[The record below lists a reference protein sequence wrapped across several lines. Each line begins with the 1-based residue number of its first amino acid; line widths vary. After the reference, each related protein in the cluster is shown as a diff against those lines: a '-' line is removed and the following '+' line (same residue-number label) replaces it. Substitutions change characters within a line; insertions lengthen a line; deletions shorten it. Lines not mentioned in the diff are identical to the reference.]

1 MNLSPAPASASM
13 RSLRE
18 LAQGGAEYNA
28 GAGLRRR
35 LQLQPW
41 GGSSPGLGLKCPHQQ
56 PADHAESPNH
66 RASRSAAMVWTSL
79 VARSSMNDSPSS
91 EKTMKLSIPAAIATM
106 ILVSITAGDA
116 FQTQTW
122 PSGVQKVPNES
133 PVLSPE
139 DELKTFVLP
148 PGYRAEL
155 VASEPLID
163 HPILTEWDADGRM
176 WIIELIG
183 YMENIAATTEWEP
196 TSRISVLE
204 DTNKDGRMDK
214 KTVFADGFILPRSLK
229 VLSDSVL
236 VGEPAKVWRLRDTNG
251 DLKADVKELVCD
263 NCYGGARAGVEHNQ
277 NGFLWAMDNW
287 MHTSEGTTYFRL
299 KNGKVE
305 SRQTLS
311 RGQWGQTQD
320 DFGRIYRNSNSSAL
334 GVDFVPTSYFARN
347 PNLLRTRG
355 SYEFA
360 GDQAELNRTFPIR
373 SNYGVNRGYQ
383 AAQLRTADGTLAT
396 YTGVCAPTVFR
407 GDRLPAELQGNIFL
421 AEPTGN
427 LVSRVIVR
435 DDGARLQARKAY
447 DNAEFMAS
455 TDERFRPVWLSSAP
469 DGTLYIVDLY
479 HGIIQHKNYI
489 TEYLKEQ
496 IVSRKLEAPVHKGRI
511 WHIVHESMRPGP
523 APALSKETSAQLVTR
538 LSHPNGWWR
547 DTAQQLLVQRGDGS
561 VARALTTLV
570 DTAPDVRTRI
580 HALWTLDGLDQIDPA
595 TVTRVL
601 EHPSRDLRAAA
612 IRVSERWLSEATHPI
627 HAAVLKRL
635 DDADWAVRQ
644 QLAAS
649 LGALPETERVPAI
662 ASLLER
668 HAQDVMV
675 VDAALSG
682 LRGLEAAVLDRLLQA
697 SASTNNQTPTRETA
711 IVMLTATIVRGA
723 QDEAV
728 GAVLAKV
735 AEESR
740 PAWQRSALL
749 RGAESALL
757 GAPLPGTPAGR
768 GRGAAPAEGDDT
780 AAAGGGRGGRGNAE
794 LEATMGRRAIPP
806 SPEET
811 AVAGARGGAGRGAG
825 GAAGR
830 GGGGRG
836 GGGGAAALR
845 LGHEPSLVAFAAL
858 EGELNKRAAAVLAR
872 IEWPGKPGA
881 VVVTPLTPAEQ
892 QRFIAGREV
901 YRNLCMGCHQAD
913 GRGQEN
919 VAASLLGSEL
929 ALAPPAVTARIL
941 INGKEGRTGLM
952 PPLGA
957 TLNDEQIAAVLTY
970 VRREWGHIGSAVD
983 AAEVREA
990 RSAGTGRTR
999 PWTNDELLALMPGR

>member
-1 MNLSPAPASASM
+1 M
-13 RSLRE
+13 
-18 LAQGGAEYNA
+18 
-28 GAGLRRR
+28 
-35 LQLQPW
+35 
-41 GGSSPGLGLKCPHQQ
+41 K
-56 PADHAESPNH
+56 
-66 RASRSAAMVWTSL
+66 
-79 VARSSMNDSPSS
+79 PS
-91 EKTMKLSIPAAIATM
+91 KLAAISAVVV
-106 ILVSITAGDA
+106 LSITAGHA
-116 FQTQTW
+116 FQTPAW
-122 PSGVQKVPNES
+122 PVGVQPVPNES
-133 PVLSPE
+133 PVLSPA

-176 WIIELIG
+176 WIIELVG
-183 YMENIAATTEWEP
+183 YQEDLAGTTEWDP
-196 TSRISVLE
+196 TSRVSVLE
-204 DTNKDGRMDK
+204 DTNRDGRMDK
-214 KTVFADGFILPRSLK
+214 KTVFSEGLVLPRSLK

-236 VGEPAKVWRLRDTNG
+236 VAEPAKLWRMRDTNG

-305 SRQTLS
+305 VRQTLS

-334 GVDFVPTSYFARN
+334 GIDFIPTPYFVRN
-347 PNLLRTRG
+347 PNLVRMRG

-360 GDQAELNRTFPIR
+360 GDPAELNRTFPIR

-383 AAQLRTADGTLAT
+383 PAQLRAADGTLAT

-407 GDRLPAELQGNIFL
+407 GDRLPAELHGNIFL

-427 LVSRVIVR
+427 IVSRVILR

-447 DNAEFMAS
+447 DNAEFLAS

-469 DGTLYIVDLY
+469 DGTLYVVDLY

-496 IVSRKLEAPVHKGRI
+496 ILSRKLESPVHKGRI
-511 WHIVHESMRPGP
+511 WRIVHESMRPGP

-538 LSHPNGWWR
+538 LSHANGWWR
-547 DTAQQLLVQRGDGS
+547 DTAQQLLVQRGDVS
-561 VARALTTLV
+561 VAAALTRLV

-580 HALWTLDGLDQIDPA
+580 HALWTLDGLDRIDPA
-595 TVTRVL
+595 TVTRAL

-612 IRVSERWLSEATHPI
+612 IRVSERWLTEPNHPT
-627 HAAVLKRL
+627 HAAVLRRL

-649 LGALPETERVPAI
+649 LGALPEAERVPAI

-668 HAQDVMV
+668 HAQDPMV

-682 LRGLEAAVLDRLLQA
+682 LRGLEPAVLDRLLQT
-697 SASTNNQTPTRETA
+697 STPATNQTPPRETA

-723 QDEAV
+723 QDETV
-728 GAVLAKV
+728 GAVLAQV
-735 AEESR
+735 ADESR
-740 PAWQRSALL
+740 PEWQRSALL
-749 RGAESALL
+749 RGVEGALL
-757 GAPLPGTPAGR
+757 GAALPGTP
-768 GRGAAPAEGDDT
+768 
-780 AAAGGGRGGRGNAE
+780 GRGGRGGGAAGAAGAATGTVAAGGGAGGAGAGRAGRGNAPD
-794 LEATMGRRAIPP
+794 LEQTLGRRAVPP
-806 SPEET
+806 SPEEAAAAAAT
-811 AVAGARGGAGRGAG
+811 AAAGRGAA

-836 GGGGAAALR
+836 GAGGPALR
-845 LGHEPSLVAFAAL
+845 LGHEPSLAAFAAG

-872 IEWPGKPGA
+872 VEWPGKPGA

-892 QRFIAGREV
+892 QRFVAGREI
-901 YRNLCMGCHQAD
+901 YRNLCIGCHQAD

-929 ALAPPAVTARIL
+929 ALAPAPVTARIL
-941 INGKEGRTGLM
+941 VSGKEGRTGLM

-957 TLNDEQIAAVLTY
+957 TLSDDQIAAVLTY
-970 VRREWGHIGSAVD
+970 VRREWGQIGSPVD
-983 AAEVREA
+983 PAEVREA
-990 RSAGTGRTR
+990 RTAATGRTR